1 VQSPN
6 FGKPEVEEAK
16 LLAASAL
23 IVAMD
28 RATAKVEFTK

>member
-1 VQSPN
+1 MAD

-23 IVAMD
+23 IVALGG
-28 RATAKVEFTK
+28 TPAKVAVTK